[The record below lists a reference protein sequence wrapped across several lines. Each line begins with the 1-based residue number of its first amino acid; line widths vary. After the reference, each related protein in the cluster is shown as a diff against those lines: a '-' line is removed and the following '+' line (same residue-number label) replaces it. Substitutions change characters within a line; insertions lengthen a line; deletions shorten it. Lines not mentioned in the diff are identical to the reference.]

1 MGSGCVNTNSSKQKG
16 CLTPTSSNCVSWQ
29 GDTSTPLDV
38 CVGDTIT
45 EVINSIITQL
55 TSITDGTDVI
65 ITLESLCDSIN
76 TELVG
81 KEKTLTNVLQ
91 ALADVLCSVVADVEA
106 IQTELQPE
114 TYSVIC
120 LSGGSSS
127 LVSRQTAIQL
137 LISNV
142 CTLIDQ
148 VTTLNNTVIDNN
160 FTSTINTAVGNFI
173 KTAITS
179 CGNNG
184 LVKLGTGDSVTL
196 QFTGMVPPFCPIPY
210 IGPIGYFDNL
220 GRGLEQYGM
229 CGWYILN
236 GMNGTPNWMGYTFAG
251 ATVIPGVTSAPL
263 DAIVDGVDYAANI
276 GEKKGEVKHTLV
288 TNEIPLHSH
297 TLTDPGHVH
306 SIVGDVIQK
315 PSGSGTFNVTLDN
328 YTDVNPSPYSS
339 TYDNK
344 IIKSLTGITATT
356 TGGDLPHENRQPTV
370 YGVWIMRKPYNPQP

>member
-29 GDTSTPLDV
+29 GDISTPLDV

-65 ITLESLCDSIN
+65 ITLENLCDAIN

-91 ALADVLCSVVADVEA
+91 ALSDVLCSVVTDIET

-114 TYSVIC
+114 TYSVVC
-120 LSGGSSS
+120 LTGGSSS

-142 CTLIDQ
+142 CSLIEQ
-148 VTTLNNTVIDNN
+148 VNTLNNTIIDSNI
-160 FTSTINTAVGNFI
+160 TSTINTAVGNFI
-173 KTAITS
+173 KNAITS

-184 LVKLGTGDSVTL
+184 IVKSGAGENVTI
-196 QFTGMVPPFCPIPY
+196 QFTGMVPPYCPIPY
-210 IGPIGYFDNL
+210 IGPLGYFDNL

-251 ATVIPGVTSAPL
+251 ATVIPGVTSSPL
-263 DAIVDGVDYAANI
+263 DAAVDGTDYIANI
-276 GEKKGEVKHTLV
+276 GEKKGEVKHVLV
-288 TNEIPLHSH
+288 TNELPSHSH
-297 TLTDPGHVH
+297 PVTDPGHSH
-306 SIVGDVIQK
+306 QITGDVIQK
-315 PSGSGTFNVTLDN
+315 PSGSGTFNVTVDN
-328 YTDVNPSPYSS
+328 YTDVNPAPH
-339 TYDNK
+339 TFIYDDKVVKN
-344 IIKSLTGITATT
+344 ITGITTNSVGTNTA
-356 TGGDLPHENRQPTV
+356 HENRQPTV
-370 YGVWIMRKPYNPQP
+370 YGVWIYRKPYNPQP

>member
-1 MGSGCVNTNSSKQKG
+1 MGSGCQNTNSSAKKG
-16 CLTPTSSNCVSWQ
+16 CLQITSSNCVSWQ
-29 GDTSTPLDV
+29 GDTNTPLEV

-45 EVINSIITQL
+45 EVINSIMTQL

-65 ITLESLCDSIN
+65 ITLENLCTSIN

-91 ALADVLCSVVADVEA
+91 AIADVLCSIVSDVET

-114 TYSVIC
+114 TYSVNC
-120 LSGGSSS
+120 LDGGGST

-137 LISNV
+137 LIANV
-142 CTLIDQ
+142 CTLITE
-148 VTTLNNTVIDNN
+148 VNTLNDTVVNNN
-160 FTSTINTAVGNFI
+160 FTTTINTAVGNFI

-184 LVKLGTGDSVTL
+184 LTTTGTGDSVTL
-196 QFTGMVPPFCPIPY
+196 KFTGMIPYYCPIPY
-210 IGPIGYFDNL
+210 IGPLSYFDNL

-251 ATVIPGVTSAPL
+251 ATVIPGVQSSPI
-263 DAIVDGVDYAANI
+263 DAAVDGVDYAANI
-276 GEKKGEVKHTLV
+276 GEKKGEVKHVLV
-288 TNEIPLHSH
+288 TDELASHSH
-297 TLTDPGHVH
+297 QIIDPGHSH
-306 SIVGDVIQK
+306 SITGDVIQK
-315 PSGSGTFNVTLDN
+315 PSGSGTFNITLDN
-328 YTDVNPSPYSS
+328 YTDANPSPYTS

-344 IIKSLTGITATT
+344 VASSLTGITAATE
-356 TGGDLPHENRQPTV
+356 GKGIAHENRQPTV
-370 YGVWIMRKPYNPQP
+370 YGVWIMRKPYQPQP